1 MCSSEIWK
9 DIKDYEGLYQVSSL
23 GRVKRISDGL
33 ILHQSNSAGY
43 KTAVLI
49 KDGTPRMFSVHRL
62 VAFAFCEGYKE
73 GMVVNHIN
81 ELKYDNRAE
90 NLEWCN
96 ASYNVTYNDSQLKGR
111 MRASTRPTI
120 DEKRKQICSMLR
132 DLRKHKGMKV
142 GEAALK
148 AAISESTL
156 NLIESGTQS
165 TSFDTLESIANVY
178 GYTLILTEKD

>member
-9 DIKDYEGLYQVSSL
+9 DIEGYEGLYQVSSL
-23 GRVKRISDGL
+23 GRVKRISDGR

-43 KTAVLI
+43 KIVGLI
-49 KDGTPRMFSVHRL
+49 KDGTPRSFGVHRL

-73 GMVVNHIN
+73 GLVVNHIN
-81 ELKYDNRAE
+81 ELKHDNRAE

-120 DEKRKQICSMLR
+120 DEKRKKICSMLR
-132 DLRKHKGMKV
+132 YLRKHKGMKV
-142 GEAALK
+142 GEAASK

-178 GYTLILTEKD
+178 GYTLILAEKD